1 MTALTLSVGLW
12 AQSVGD
18 KFVDETSG
26 LKFEITAV
34 GETNTVTVI
43 ANHYSVTSCT
53 VPATVSYKSV
63 TFNVTEIGDE
73 AFAYCSGLTSVTIG
87 NSVTTIGNNTF
98 YGCSSLTS
106 VTIPNSV
113 TTIGEGAFYGCYG
126 LTSVTIPNSVTTI
139 EYSAFSY
146 CYGLTSVTIGNSV
159 TTIGGLAFCGCSG
172 LTSVTIPNSV
182 TTIGDYAIYGCSGL
196 TSVTI
201 GNSVTTIGQ
210 GAFYGC
216 SALTSVTFL
225 GNACQNA
232 IGEMAFM
239 NVGDPNPALLTL
251 PNSWTGTLPSEDG
264 YWYGGKFELKEVPTA
279 LPTLFGANVDTNKF
293 LYNGQLII
301 RKDNKTYN
309 TLGAEL

>member
-1 MTALTLSVGLW
+1 
-12 AQSVGD
+12 
-18 KFVDETSG
+18 
-26 LKFEITAV
+26 
-34 GETNTVTVI
+34 
-43 ANHYSVTSCT
+43 
-53 VPATVSYKSV
+53 
-63 TFNVTEIGDE
+63 
-73 AFAYCSGLTSVTIG
+73 
-87 NSVTTIGNNTF
+87 
-98 YGCSSLTS
+98 
-106 VTIPNSV
+106 IPNSV
-113 TTIGEGAFYGCYG
+113 TTIG
-126 LTSVTIPNSVTTI
+126 
-139 EYSAFSY
+139 YSAFSY

-264 YWYGGKFELKEVPTA
+264 YWYGGKFELSKVPTA
-279 LPTLFGANVDTNKF
+279 LPTLFGANVDANKF
-293 LYNGQLII
+293 LHNGQLII
-301 RKDNKTYN
+301 RKNNKTYN